1 MKITLP
7 FSKKTPPSSDSEV
20 FVSRRRA
27 QVLAQKE
34 ATPLDDGAYRRHRTL
49 NTRHSSSPAE
59 TSARL
64 LSHMTTQRRTKLLRA
79 AAITIAILIA
89 ATALLT
95 QIAGTITVQT
105 PDAASAK
112 HTDRYTAILQ
122 RYYTGRPSERFLPLL
137 QANELKSFFLEHAPE
152 VKTIRVESRG
162 VLAARLKLTFRQPL
176 AQWSS
181 GQHTYFVDDDGVT
194 FERNYFATPS
204 VIVKDQSGIPASAG
218 QEVIN
223 RQFLGFLGQA
233 VAQLQQRHMKVTEAV
248 LPPHTVRQL
257 ELKVEGLPY
266 AIKMTAERGA
276 KAQVKQAMRAIAFL
290 KKHQRTPSYI
300 DVRVDQRVFYQ

>member
-1 MKITLP
+1 MKLKLP
-7 FSKKTPPSSDSEV
+7 FLKKTPPDSEPEV

-34 ATPLDDGAYRRHRTL
+34 EAALDGAYRRHRTL
-49 NTRHSSSPAE
+49 NTRHSNSPVEASE
-59 TSARL
+59 RL
-64 LSHMTTQRRTKLLRA
+64 LSHMTAQRRAKLLRI
-79 AAITIAILIA
+79 AAIVVAALIA
-89 ATALLT
+89 VIVTLT
-95 QIAGTITVQT
+95 QIAGGITIQT
-105 PDAASAK
+105 PDVASAK
-112 HTDRYTAILQ
+112 HADRYTAALQ
-122 RYYTGRPSERFLPLL
+122 QYYSSRPSERFLPLL
-137 QANELKSFFLEHAPE
+137 QHNELKGFFLENVPE
-152 VKTIRVESRG
+152 VKTARVESRG
-162 VLAARLKLTFRQPL
+162 VLAVRLKLTFRQPV

-181 GQHTYFVDDDGVT
+181 GGHTYFVDDDGVT

-233 VAQLQQRHMKVTEAV
+233 VAQLQQRNMKVTEAV

-257 ELKVEGLPY
+257 ELKIEGLPY
-266 AIKMTAERGA
+266 AIKMTAGRGA
-276 KAQVKQAMRAIAFL
+276 KAQVEQAVHAITFL
-290 KKHQRTPSYI
+290 KKHHRTPKYI